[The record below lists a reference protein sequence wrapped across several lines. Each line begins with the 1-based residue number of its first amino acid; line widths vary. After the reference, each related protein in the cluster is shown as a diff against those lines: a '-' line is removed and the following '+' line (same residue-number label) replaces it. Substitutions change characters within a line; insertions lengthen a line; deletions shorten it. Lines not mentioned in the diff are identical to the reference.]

1 MQGANM
7 LLRNS
12 MRLAGSVLVTTALLL
27 SGSGYAQTKIK
38 LGYMPIAEEM
48 PKFVASD
55 TGIFRKHGL
64 DVEMVRFESGPD
76 MGTALLGGSVQI
88 GMIGTPGLINAA
100 VAGRPIVAIVDNGSN
115 TMGTAGHEYYTG
127 LVVLENSSIKDIG
140 DLKGKRVA
148 LNVLKANSEA
158 QTVLQVRRWN
168 QEHPDRKVDI
178 SKDVQFVMLPFGSMP
193 AALEKGIVDAASMI
207 EPFMTQLTQARK
219 TRIIAPVQYALP
231 NWPVSFGVVRRDYA
245 QQNADIVEKYRT
257 AWKESVH
264 WIHDNPDQART
275 IMQKYTGVPPEVAK
289 RITLPAWSDDIR
301 TTLKPTEQVM
311 DGMLTAGM
319 IPKAIN
325 LSDII
330 LDDQAKPRK

>member
-1 MQGANM
+1 M
-7 LLRNS
+7 LRNGV
-12 MRLAGSVLVTTALLL
+12 RLLGLAVITAGLLL
-27 SGSGYAQTKIK
+27 SGTGYGQIRIK
-38 LGYMPIAEEM
+38 LGYMPIAEET

-55 TGIFRKHGL
+55 KGIFRKYGL

-88 GMIGTPGLINAA
+88 AMIGTPGLINAA

-127 LVVLENSSIKDIG
+127 LVVLANSPIKDIG
-140 DLKGKRVA
+140 GLKGKRVA

-158 QTVLQVRRWN
+158 QTVLQVQRWN
-168 QEHPDRKVDI
+168 KEHPDRAIDI
-178 SKDVQFVMLPFGSMP
+178 SRDVQFVMLPFGSMP

-231 NWPVSFGVVRRDYA
+231 NWPVSFGIVRRDYA
-245 QQNADIVEKYRT
+245 QQHGDIVQKYRA
-257 AWKESVH
+257 AWMESVH
-264 WIHDNPDQART
+264 WIHDHPDQARE
-275 IMQKYTGVPPEVAK
+275 IMQKYTGVSPEVAK

-301 TTLKPTEQVM
+301 TTLKPTEEVM
-311 DGMLTAGM
+311 DGMMTAGM
-319 IPKAIN
+319 IPRPVN
-325 LSDII
+325 LQDII
-330 LDDQAKPRK
+330 LEDQAPPPGK